1 MKSTKD
7 KLVNSKKEFKMK
19 MNKIFLTTTILF
31 ATGTA
36 HAEVQGTADIAVT
49 GSINGANTCSI
60 AVDGGGA
67 LDAGVH
73 DIADLVSTGDLISE
87 FKEFNATVNCTFPTV
102 IAVKYTSSLPQ
113 PTALHELGIYQTSS
127 GKTAAH
133 LYAAIRAVPTAG
145 GADQAYAAIGDQDLT
160 TISTASTLT
169 PAVSDDPISGVI
181 GDVKNIYTVI
191 DTANNPIAA
200 TSFMLPFQLGVWSD
214 DTSTG
219 WLDDISG
226 TTFSLSSTVTLE
238 LHSL

>member
-1 MKSTKD
+1 M
-7 KLVNSKKEFKMK
+7 N

>member
-1 MKSTKD
+1 
-7 KLVNSKKEFKMK
+7 MK
-19 MNKIFLTTTILF
+19 MNKIFLTTAILF

-67 LDAGVH
+67 LDAGVN
-73 DIADLVSTGDLISE
+73 DIADLVPTGDLISE